1 MKTTGPQRW
10 WGPIWRRS
18 ALALM
23 AGWMALTGMGG
34 VAADS
39 MEPLRVVCS
48 TPDLESLAK
57 TVGGKRVVTFCF
69 SKGPE
74 DPHTIE
80 LKPSFVRELDRADIY
95 LQVGLGIEN
104 AWLEDLMK
112 GVRNA
117 AVKPGGKG
125 NLNLG
130 MGVRPLEGLEGK
142 PVPGS
147 FHEEGNPHYFLD
159 PVEGLKAARAIRDR
173 LVALRPA
180 FRADFEKAYET
191 FRLALGTWLAGE
203 ECAKNDDVEA
213 LALKLEV
220 LKPSEIAAFQKEHAL
235 GGFLGSLMTYR
246 GRRIVGDHDLWPY
259 FARRCGLEILGY
271 LEPSPGVPPTTKHLQ
286 ELIGKMKEQQVK
298 VILTNPYF
306 EPRHAAFV
314 GRATG
319 AVAVPMAHQTG
330 ARPGTDDYL
339 AMLQYNGKQLIEA
352 LGAKP

>member
-1 MKTTGPQRW
+1 MAPWLLGLGLTV
-10 WGPIWRRS
+10 
-18 ALALM
+18 LA
-23 AGWMALTGMGG
+23 GTPGG
-34 VAADS
+34 AAES
-39 MEPLRVVCS
+39 LEPLRVVCS

-80 LKPSFVRELDRADIY
+80 LRPSFVRELDRADVY

-130 MGVRPLEGLEGK
+130 VGVRPLEGTEGK

-173 LVALRPA
+173 FVVLRPA
-180 FRADFEKAYET
+180 FRTEFEKAYES

-213 LALKLEV
+213 LAVKVEGLKAEDV
-220 LKPSEIAAFQKEHAL
+220 AGFQAEHEL
-235 GGFLGSLMTYR
+235 GGFLAALLGHR
-246 GRRIVGDHDLWPY
+246 GRQVVGDHDLWPY
-259 FARRCGLEILGY
+259 YARRCGLEILGY

-286 ELIGKMKEQQVK
+286 GLIGKMKEKQVK

-306 EPRHAAFV
+306 EPRHSTFV
-314 GRATG
+314 SRATG

-330 ARPGTDDYL
+330 ARAGTEDYL
-339 AMLQYNGKQLIEA
+339 SMLQYNGKRLIEA
-352 LGAKP
+352 LGGAKP